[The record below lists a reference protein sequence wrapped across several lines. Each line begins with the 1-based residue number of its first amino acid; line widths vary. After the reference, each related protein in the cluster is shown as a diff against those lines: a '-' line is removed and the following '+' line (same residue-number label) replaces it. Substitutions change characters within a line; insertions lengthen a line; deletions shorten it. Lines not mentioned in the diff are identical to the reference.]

1 MGEILKEEK
10 KMRNTR
16 WRSKVIPSPRQEREY
31 IKKDEDKN
39 KNESNEKEKKE
50 KFKKVKIKRA
60 NQNEAKKFSID
71 QDILQIL
78 YSRGIDSDEKIK
90 KFLNPSLEDIEN
102 PLGLC
107 DMEKAVVEIEKAIS
121 EQKNI
126 WIYGDY
132 DVDGITSTSVL
143 YLALKELG
151 AENVNYYIPIRDE
164 GYGLNNEAL
173 KKIKDSGAELV
184 ITVDCGITAFP
195 EVEFANSIDLP
206 IIITD
211 HHNLHGGKIPEAL
224 AVINPKRKEN
234 SFSFEFLAGV
244 GTIFMVVLCLFERA
258 GKKEETNKYLD
269 LVAIGTVAD
278 IVPLTDENRIFTK
291 FGLEQLLCTKHKG
304 LKFLLYKLFS
314 SNQQDIE
321 KTEYTTYD
329 VGFIIAPLFNA
340 AGRLTDAKMVVKLLI
355 SDNDREIEIIV
366 KELINKNFERKEL
379 QNEIVEKV
387 EKHIEESDLKED
399 YVIVDY
405 SPEYHHGVIGI
416 AASKIVDKYY
426 KPAIIIEVKEDEGIA
441 VGSCRSIGNFNILEA
456 LQSMPE
462 LFLKFGGHSGAAG
475 FTIGIK
481 NLELFKEKI
490 NKFAKTK
497 LKEEDFVKIIE
508 IDKQIPIQK
517 VSYEFFQVIKLL
529 KPFGFGNPM
538 PTFRTNNVLF
548 ENIKFIGENKNHIM
562 FDIKQKGFFSRNAVW
577 FNSGE
582 YFKELNENLFY
593 DIVYKLK
600 TEMFQDRYYTKVYIE
615 DVKVSQLKDDTL
627 SYYHSLFNTSFPMK
641 SIFYTNIE
649 LDLEKKITMKME
661 FDQVSLFQ
669 GRKFIGRLD
678 YSVSNLLI
686 LLNQYYNWNFTV
698 KIEDVKQTASHSIVN
713 ILVKKDYSFKC
724 YDHTQVGIFKKIKE
738 FLIGEMEYNSQTKSL
753 LSQFFRQNKNLI
765 IKNIFNEEEKY
776 KYKMSNFENF
786 LLTIGIYYKKMTD
799 KKSQIVINSEKK
811 PAFNNFIKS
820 YFDINEEY
828 LENDYPFTLFYNYK
842 NTQELE
848 NIIKSYFSMQNEIGY
863 ETIENI
869 QNFEINENFETEE
882 NLKLLEY
889 KKIEKIELKN
899 NQAENPNENYVK
911 IGEDNQEKNQNVE
924 NTKNLSESKTEDEN
938 KNKEVE
944 KRFCVIVNS
953 EDFMIK
959 TEKLDKS
966 NIKELNIQIEV
977 PENIVFL
984 QDSTKKERKNAKN
997 IFLEYLPIEKKIKL
1011 KKLLEDGEK
1020 IFSDYSVNEI
1030 L

>member
-1 MGEILKEEK
+1 
-10 KMRNTR
+10 MRNTK
-16 WRSKVIPSPRQEREY
+16 WAAKTIPNPRQEREY
-31 IKKDEDKN
+31 IERDNKQKNDKKTK
-39 KNESNEKEKKE
+39 KMKKSKTEK
-50 KFKKVKIKRA
+50 
-60 NQNEAKKFSID
+60 QNFENTNLSSVID
-71 QDILQIL
+71 NDILKIL
-78 YSRGIDSDEKIK
+78 YSRGITTEKEIRE
-90 KFLNPSLEDIEN
+90 FLNPKLENIQN
-102 PLGLC
+102 PYGLQ
-107 DMEKAVVEIEKAIS
+107 DMEKTVLEIEKAIK

-132 DVDGITSTSVL
+132 DVDGITSTSIL
-143 YLALKELG
+143 YMALKELG

-173 KKIKDSGAELV
+173 KKIKKSGADLV

-195 EVEFANSIDLP
+195 EVEFANSINLP

-211 HHNLHGGKIPEAL
+211 HHNLHGDKVPDAIT
-224 AVINPKRKEN
+224 VVNPKRPEN
-234 SFSFEFLAGV
+234 DFSFEFLAGV
-244 GTIFMVVLCLFERA
+244 GTIFMVILCLYERI
-258 GKKEETNKYLD
+258 GKKAKAYKYLD

-278 IVPLTDENRIFTK
+278 IVPLVEENRILTK
-291 FGLEQLLCTKHKG
+291 FGLEQLSRSKNKG
-304 LKFLLYKLFS
+304 LRFLLYKLFS
-314 SNQQDIE
+314 TQNSDFNE
-321 KTEYTTYD
+321 KTEYNSYD
-329 VGFIIAPLFNA
+329 VGFIIAPVFNA
-340 AGRLTDAKMVVKLLI
+340 AGRLKDAKMVVKLLI

-441 VGSCRSIGNFNILEA
+441 VGSCRSIGNFSILEA

-462 LFLKFGGHSGAAG
+462 LFVKFGGHSGAAG

-481 NLELFKEKI
+481 NLELFKKKI

-517 VSYEFFQVIKLL
+517 VSYEFFQIIELL

-562 FDIKQKGFFSRNAVW
+562 FDIKQKGFFNRNAVW

-615 DVKVSQLKDDTL
+615 DVKVSKLKDDTL
-627 SYYHSLFNTSFPMK
+627 LYYHSLFNTSFPIK
-641 SIFYTNIE
+641 SVFYTNIE
-649 LDLEKKITMKME
+649 LESEKKITMKAE
-661 FDQVSLFQ
+661 FDQISLFQ

-678 YSVSNLLI
+678 YGISNLLI
-686 LLNQYYNWNFTV
+686 LLNRYYNWNFAV
-698 KIEDVKQTASHSIVN
+698 KIENVKQTSSHNIVN
-713 ILVKKDYSFKC
+713 ILIKKDYNFKC
-724 YDHTQVGIFKKIKE
+724 YDHLQAGIFKKIKE
-738 FLIGEMEYNSQTKSL
+738 FLIGKMEYNSQTKNL
-753 LSQFFRQNKNLI
+753 LAQFFKQNKNLI
-765 IKNIFNEEEKY
+765 IKNIFGENEKY
-776 KYKMSNFENF
+776 KYKISNFENF
-786 LLTIGIYYKKMTD
+786 LLTIGIYYKKITG
-799 KKSQIVINSEKK
+799 KKSQIVINSEKE
-811 PAFNNFIKS
+811 PTFNNFIKT
-820 YFDINEEY
+820 YFDINEKY
-828 LENDYPFTLFYNYK
+828 SENDYPFTLFYNYE
-842 NTQELE
+842 NLE
-848 NIIKSYFSMQNEIGY
+848 EMEKIVKDDFSVKNEIIY
-863 ETIENI
+863 DAENKNIAEIEVNEEIKQLEYRKVEKVEYKNSENTEKNVEKQEKNI
-869 QNFEINENFETEE
+869 QNSNESEKKQ
-882 NLKLLEY
+882 NLEF
-889 KKIEKIELKN
+889 
-899 NQAENPNENYVK
+899 
-911 IGEDNQEKNQNVE
+911 
-924 NTKNLSESKTEDEN
+924 
-938 KNKEVE
+938 E
-944 KRFCVIVNS
+944 KRFCIIVNS
-953 EDFMIK
+953 ENLMIK
-959 TEKLDKS
+959 TKKLAES
-966 NIKELNIQIEV
+966 NIMEINTQIEV
-977 PENIVFL
+977 PKNVVFL
-984 QDSTKKERKNAKN
+984 ENSTKKERKKAKN
-997 IFLEYLPIEKKIKL
+997 IFLEYLPIEEKIKL

-1020 IFSDYSVNEI
+1020 IYSDYSINEI